1 MNRKMSNQT
10 NRIEVHVEKH
20 DDGTYWGTTQNVP
33 GLVSAYGNSM
43 EELKKNLLAA
53 FKDYI
58 EVAELENEDWV
69 NEIKDIKTFTYQV
82 DVQSFFRLIP
92 EVKISALAK
101 KARINE
107 SLMRQYATG
116 KANAS
121 EERMKEIEKAVHE
134 LGKELLSI
142 SF

>member
-1 MNRKMSNQT
+1 MSKKINT
-10 NRIEVHVEKH
+10 IEVYVEKH
-20 DDGTYWGTTQNVP
+20 KDGTYWGTTQNVP

-43 EELKKNLLAA
+43 EELKLNLLEA
-53 FKDYI
+53 FQDYL
-58 EVAELENEDWV
+58 EVAVLEDEDWV
-69 NEIKDIKTFTYQV
+69 NEIQEIKTFTYQV
-82 DVQSFFRLIP
+82 DVQSFFKLIP

-101 KARINE
+101 KARINA

-121 EERMKEIEKAVHE
+121 AERMKEIEKAVHE

>member
-1 MNRKMSNQT
+1 MNGKMSNQI
-10 NRIEVHVEKH
+10 NRIEVYVEKH

-43 EELKKNLLAA
+43 EELKKNLLVA
-53 FKDYI
+53 FQDYI

-101 KARINE
+101 KAGINE